1 MTTRREHTQW
11 TDGLLFALAC
21 LGIGCLFA
29 GLTLP
34 ERVEALIG
42 ALVYF
47 LTGVL
52 CWKHGH
58 AKGHGQG
65 LQEGLAQH
73 PAHDFLRYGLSVQR
87 ISFDE
92 LYKPTNERSET

>member
-52 CWKHGH
+52 CWKHGFW
-58 AKGHGQG
+58 KGRG
-65 LQEGLAQH
+65 
-73 PAHDFLRYGLSVQR
+73 
-87 ISFDE
+87 
-92 LYKPTNERSET
+92 ER